1 MIPENTECCLGQRM
15 VLLRADQSVCDNFY
29 FNFIGEYHPPA
40 EEISEEERIRKIDEQ
55 AEAKNV
61 EKRQKSV
68 QRYRER
74 QNNLKAAAQAVDPEA
89 IAKLE
94 SERE

>member
-1 MIPENTECCLGQRM
+1 M
-15 VLLRADQSVCDNFY
+15 VRGWFY
-29 FNFIGEYHPPA
+29 FERINPSVITSISTSSESITPPA
-40 EEISEEERIRKIDEQ
+40 EEISEEERIRKIDEK

-74 QNNLKAAAQAVDPEA
+74 HNNLKAAAQAVDPEA
-89 IAKLE
+89 VAKLE

>member
-1 MIPENTECCLGQRM
+1 MITSISTSSERIT
-15 VLLRADQSVCDNFY
+15 
-29 FNFIGEYHPPA
+29 PPA

-89 IAKLE
+89 VAKLE